1 MSIKD
6 KIEKHTE
13 LFERYCTN
21 NYSREDL
28 ETLYTWFEKPGYD
41 LIRRNAM
48 SKYWSQLETK
58 EISKEDIDS
67 ELLLDKIHHL
77 INLNAKQY
85 GLDVISGSK
94 KILHMNSVIKV
105 FYKVAA
111 VLIIPLLIVSLSYFL
126 QDERFFPSKQDLFT
140 ETYLPGESDER
151 ILQSEN
157 VTYSEIYSPLGSKIK
172 IDLSDGSE
180 VWLNHGS
187 KLKYPQK
194 FGKDSREVFLSGEA
208 YFNVNEDPAR
218 PFIVKTSVLY
228 VKVVGTSFNLSAY
241 PDDNTIM
248 TTLDEGKIIIFKAL
262 KDGSSEK
269 ITELEPRQQGVFNV
283 NSKKLTVQ
291 TVKTVKYTSWKEGKL
306 LLLDDPMD
314 IVISKLERWYNVD
327 IELADPNLKGYRY
340 TATFIDETLPQVLQL
355 LSLATPIEFHFTS
368 RIKQQNN
375 TYSKSKV
382 IISRKTNE

>member
-6 KIEKHTE
+6 KIHNE
-13 LFERYCTN
+13 LFERYCKN
-21 NYSREDL
+21 NYSREDI
-28 ETLYTWFEKPGYD
+28 EDIYTWFEKPGYD
-41 LIRRNAM
+41 LIRRNAIH
-48 SKYWSQLETK
+48 KYWSQLETK
-58 EISKEDIDS
+58 DINEEDIGS
-67 ELLLDKIHHL
+67 ELLLDKIHHK
-77 INLNAKQY
+77 INLDADRSV
-85 GLDVISGSK
+85 LAVISGSK
-94 KILHMNSVIKV
+94 EILPMSSILKV
-105 FYKVAA
+105 FFRVAA
-111 VLIIPLLIVSLSYFL
+111 VLIIPLLIVSVTYFL
-126 QDERFFPSKQDLFT
+126 NDERFFPSRQVLFT

-151 ILQSEN
+151 ILQSGK
-157 VTYSEIYSPLGSKIK
+157 VTYSEIYSPLGSRIK

-218 PFIVKTSVLY
+218 PFIVKTSVLC

-241 PDDNTIM
+241 PDDNTIKA
-248 TTLDEGKIIIFKAL
+248 TLDEGKIIIFKAL
-262 KDGSSEK
+262 KDGSSER
-269 ITELEPRQQGVFNV
+269 ITELEPRQQGVFIV
-283 NSKKLTVQ
+283 NSKKFTVQ

-327 IELADPNLKGYRY
+327 IELADPNLKEYRY

-355 LSLATPIEFHFTS
+355 LSLATPIEFNFTS

>member
-6 KIEKHTE
+6 KIHNE
-13 LFERYCTN
+13 LFERYCKN
-21 NYSREDL
+21 NYSREDFVDI
-28 ETLYTWFEKPGYD
+28 YTWFEKPGFD
-41 LIRRNAM
+41 LIRRNAIH
-48 SKYWSQLETK
+48 KYWSQLETK
-58 EISKEDIDS
+58 DINEEDIGS
-67 ELLLDKIHHL
+67 ELLLDKIHHK
-77 INLNAKQY
+77 INLDADRSV
-85 GLDVISGSK
+85 LAVISGSK
-94 KILHMNSVIKV
+94 EILPMSSILKV
-105 FYKVAA
+105 FFRVAA
-111 VLIIPLLIVSLSYFL
+111 VLIIPLLIVSVTYFL
-126 QDERFFPSKQDLFT
+126 NDERFFPSRQVLFT

-151 ILQSEN
+151 ILQSGK
-157 VTYSEIYSPLGSKIK
+157 VTYSEIYSPLGSRIK

-218 PFIVKTSVLY
+218 PFIVKTSVLC

-241 PDDNTIM
+241 PDDNTIKA
-248 TTLDEGKIIIFKAL
+248 TLDEGKIIIFKAL
-262 KDGSSEK
+262 KDGSSER
-269 ITELEPRQQGVFNV
+269 ITELEPRQQGVFIV
-283 NSKKLTVQ
+283 NSKKFTVQ

-327 IELADPNLKGYRY
+327 IELADPNLKEYRY

-355 LSLATPIEFHFTS
+355 LSLATPIEFNFTS

-382 IISRKTNE
+382 IISGKTNE